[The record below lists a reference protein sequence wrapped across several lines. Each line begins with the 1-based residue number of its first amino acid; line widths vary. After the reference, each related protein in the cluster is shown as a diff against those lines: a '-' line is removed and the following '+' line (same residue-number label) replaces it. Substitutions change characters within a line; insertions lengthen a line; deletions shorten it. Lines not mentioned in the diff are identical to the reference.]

1 MNSTPQTDNCF
12 LRSDHPHVGQQCGEA
27 LKRYLGERGYAK
39 QTVGRYLSCTA
50 HFFRWVERSRLDV
63 RRINEKAIDH
73 FLDDHLSHCDC
84 GWSTRSDRGE
94 SHAALGHLLLVLR
107 TLGMAEARHREVQPA
122 SARCATGGI
131 WRLQRFQ
138 KFNDRFLIA
147 MIEPLKVLGHN
158 ACFAAVAEDG
168 LSHRQ

>member
-107 TLGMAEARHREVQPA
+107 TLGMAEAWP
-122 SARCATGGI
+122 ARCN
-131 WRLQRFQ
+131 QRRHGVPRAVSGVYSDFR
-138 KFNDRFLIA
+138 NSMIA
-147 MIEPLKVLGHN
+147 
-158 ACFAAVAEDG
+158 
-168 LSHRQ
+168 S